1 MRDPVRLPSDRE
13 VDQERHV
20 GTGGDLALV
29 LALVL
34 QRQVPDDQ
42 PPVRRARAVEGLQP
56 EVGGV
61 GVAAHRQQGG
71 VR

>member
-1 MRDPVRLPSDRE
+1 M
-13 VDQERHV
+13 

-29 LALVL
+29 LTLVL
-34 QRQVPDDQ
+34 HRQVPDHQ

-61 GVAAHRQQGG
+61 GVASHRQQGG